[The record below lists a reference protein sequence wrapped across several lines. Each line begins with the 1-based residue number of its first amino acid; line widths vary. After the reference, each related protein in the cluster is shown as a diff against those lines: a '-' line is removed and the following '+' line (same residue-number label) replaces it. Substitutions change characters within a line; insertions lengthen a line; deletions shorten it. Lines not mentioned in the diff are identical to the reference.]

1 MKKIKPWLRVVG
13 FLAGL
18 AVILSACD
26 FIFAQTGYV
35 RFILHEEKSGDYN
48 TIVVGASHCR
58 GSIDPERLD
67 EKLGTNTLNMAI
79 PGETVEDSYFIVK
92 DAAKNNKLKTVIFDI
107 DYQYWYYEQPT
118 THFTRSFIYQQ
129 FTDPVIKA
137 EYIAR
142 NFDVLDM
149 RNVLVNRLS
158 WNCSFSG
165 VKTNI
170 QMKTSD
176 AYKNYTIESAYSENG
191 IVEGADGPY
200 VGKGFFNRQGTMP
213 GKMPPGAD
221 YVATWIDRYDDDI
234 DEAVKKTF
242 NNLVKFC
249 KDNDIELIC
258 VTSPITPSVTKTL
271 GMGTVHDTMSE
282 YLVGECG
289 LEYYDFNKAL
299 MSSVP
304 RADWNYGDQEGH
316 MGGELAEVY
325 SDALGNL
332 LSDRK
337 NGGVDESK
345 YFYKTFEEMFN
356 NMAADYEKVTGNKWE
371 GL

>member
-35 RFILHEEKSGDYN
+35 RFILHEEKSGDYD

-58 GSIDPERLD
+58 GAIDPARLD

-92 DAAKNNKLKTVIFDI
+92 DAARKNNLKTVIFDI

-118 THFTRSFIYQQ
+118 THFTKSFIYQQ
-129 FTDPVIKA
+129 FTNPVIKA

-158 WNCSFSG
+158 WDCSFSG

-258 VTSPITPSVTKTL
+258 VTSPITPSVTRHL
-271 GMGTVHDTMSE
+271 EWEQYMILCLSIL
-282 YLVGECG
+282 LV
-289 LEYYDFNKAL
+289 N
-299 MSSVP
+299 V
-304 RADWNYGDQEGH
+304 DWNI
-316 MGGELAEVY
+316 MILIRR
-325 SDALGNL
+325 L
-332 LSDRK
+332 
-337 NGGVDESK
+337 
-345 YFYKTFEEMFN
+345 
-356 NMAADYEKVTGNKWE
+356 
-371 GL
+371 

>member
-1 MKKIKPWLRVVG
+1 MEKIKPWLRVVG

-170 QMKTSD
+170 KMKTSD
-176 AYKNYTIESAYSENG
+176 AYKI
-191 IVEGADGPY
+191 I
-200 VGKGFFNRQGTMP
+200 
-213 GKMPPGAD
+213 
-221 YVATWIDRYDDDI
+221 
-234 DEAVKKTF
+234 
-242 NNLVKFC
+242 
-249 KDNDIELIC
+249 
-258 VTSPITPSVTKTL
+258 
-271 GMGTVHDTMSE
+271 
-282 YLVGECG
+282 
-289 LEYYDFNKAL
+289 
-299 MSSVP
+299 
-304 RADWNYGDQEGH
+304 
-316 MGGELAEVY
+316 
-325 SDALGNL
+325 
-332 LSDRK
+332 
-337 NGGVDESK
+337 
-345 YFYKTFEEMFN
+345 
-356 NMAADYEKVTGNKWE
+356 
-371 GL
+371 